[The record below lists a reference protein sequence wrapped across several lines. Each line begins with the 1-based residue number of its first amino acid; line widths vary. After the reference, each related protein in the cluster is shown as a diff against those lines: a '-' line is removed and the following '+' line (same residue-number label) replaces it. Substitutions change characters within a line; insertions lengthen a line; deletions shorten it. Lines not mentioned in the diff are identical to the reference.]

1 MMMRKA
7 EGDEELTG
15 NDRFEGYCK
24 DMMDLIA
31 KKLGINCK
39 ILQLAFLIFH
49 SIFIFHM
56 AFCFTDELRRVKDQ
70 KYGNEN
76 ANVTGGWDGIIGEL
90 VRRVSYFKMKKQ

>member
-31 KKLGINCK
+31 KKLGINCNS
-39 ILQLAFLIFH
+39 LI
-49 SIFIFHM
+49 IFFKY
-56 AFCFTDELRRVKDQ
+56 FQFYKFTTRKCRRVTSSQRSKVWQ
-70 KYGNEN
+70 
-76 ANVTGGWDGIIGEL
+76 
-90 VRRVSYFKMKKQ
+90 